1 MTNPAQD
8 YFGHAIDLQFAI
20 TELRNEITV
29 DVCQECPRLVTL
41 ALDGL
46 QTKADQLVEQMRAAI
61 VEVAK

>member
-1 MTNPAQD
+1 MNCAQK
-8 YFGHAIDLQFAI
+8 YFGEAIGLQFAI

-46 QTKADQLVEQMRAAI
+46 QAQVDELVKAMKAAC
-61 VEVAK
+61 VEVQS